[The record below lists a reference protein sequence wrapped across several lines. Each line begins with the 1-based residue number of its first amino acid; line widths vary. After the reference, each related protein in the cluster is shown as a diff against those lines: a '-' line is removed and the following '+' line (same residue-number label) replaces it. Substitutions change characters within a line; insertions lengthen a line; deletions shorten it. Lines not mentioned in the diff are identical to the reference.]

1 MTVRSPFMSS
11 VAADGVVRER
21 RASIRV
27 PREPIGGLDA
37 GSAPRAGSAVRH
49 AAAPRAGSDPQFFRI
64 TNQGSGKEDP
74 TVSWRARMGEPAR
87 CVRGQARQLSHDPV
101 PLRDSF
107 LSTPSVGNPEGPCPE
122 PVRARNP
129 SVPATLRARNPDR
142 ARRNPSVPVGSRA
155 PRSGTLPPGQARLT
169 LHRSRPYTLRDVDAP
184 GAFVRTARSR
194 ASEGWKHP
202 ATRGRAAWP
211 DGEDRAHFR

>member
-129 SVPATLRARNPDR
+129 SVP
-142 ARRNPSVPVGSRA
+142 VGSRA
-155 PRSGTLPPGQARLT
+155 PRSGTRPRSGTLPPGQARLT

-194 ASEGWKHP
+194 ASRGRKP
-202 ATRGRAAWP
+202 SDNRGRATGP
-211 DGEDRAHFR
+211 HGEDRAQSR